1 MENEKLERL
10 KLLLA
15 GMALQAQLET
25 NPKRKAK
32 ITENVQRLSKRYT
45 EEKRKVKANHV
56 GGE

>member
-32 ITENVQRLSKRYT
+32 IIENVQRLSKRYT
-45 EEKRKVKANHV
+45 EEKGKENNNAIR
-56 GGE
+56 